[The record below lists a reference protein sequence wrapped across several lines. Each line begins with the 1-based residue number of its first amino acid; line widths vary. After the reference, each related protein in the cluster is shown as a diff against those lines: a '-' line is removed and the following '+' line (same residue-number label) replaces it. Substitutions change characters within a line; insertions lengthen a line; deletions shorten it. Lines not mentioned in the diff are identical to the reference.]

1 MIHESRSIL
10 TVLFTINIELIN
22 IAIVCICCPVLL
34 VKSGGFTL
42 SFLVA
47 QVLVAFSQALL
58 CLICELALALSLFK
72 ILLVTHFGL
81 VFAHDPDQLGHR
93 VLIVAASL
101 AFLPSAA
108 ICAYQTYHSQMV
120 SNAVASVLK
129 STDYANG
136 VPYMVVYIIFWIVLG
151 GSMMIFALTYIPFYI
166 RHHLNSNA
174 VRIAEIGQERKQPS
188 ILRILLG
195 ITGIS
200 VTMAVTVIIHHYN
213 LSSRFPPQL
222 FVLVF
227 SLNLM
232 LTYFVL
238 EPEVITFIQNKFMSS
253 SSLLRDVA
261 RRRTVR
267 PTVENVLR

>member
-1 MIHESRSIL
+1 
-10 TVLFTINIELIN
+10 
-22 IAIVCICCPVLL
+22 
-34 VKSGGFTL
+34 
-42 SFLVA
+42 
-47 QVLVAFSQALL
+47 
-58 CLICELALALSLFK
+58 
-72 ILLVTHFGL
+72 
-81 VFAHDPDQLGHR
+81 
-93 VLIVAASL
+93 
-101 AFLPSAA
+101 
-108 ICAYQTYHSQMV
+108 
-120 SNAVASVLK
+120 
-129 STDYANG
+129 
-136 VPYMVVYIIFWIVLG
+136 
-151 GSMMIFALTYIPFYI
+151 MIFALTYIPFYI

-267 PTVENVLR
+267 PTVENALR